1 MRRVSTSAGIALL
14 CVFLLNACAD
24 TRAALGLEKESP
36 DEFAVFSRAPLSLPP
51 DFGLRPPT
59 PGRDRP
65 QNVMPR
71 DDAVAALAGPSGAKA
86 PGSTTTLASAPAS
99 TGGTDGG
106 PGLQSLLRQLGAER
120 TDPQIRNLVNR
131 ETAILAADSVRVA
144 DRIIFWRDR
153 EPFGTVVDPTK
164 EDKRIQEARAL
175 GRPLNEGEVPTISKK
190 KGGLFDQLF

>member
-1 MRRVSTSAGIALL
+1 MALL
-14 CVFLLNACAD
+14 CVCLLNACSD
-24 TRAALGLEKESP
+24 SRAALGLDKTPP

-71 DDAVAALAGPSGAKA
+71 DDAVAALVGPPAAGTSGN
-86 PGSTTTLASAPAS
+86 PNTVASAQPTNVGT
-99 TGGTDGG
+99 TGSS
-106 PGLQSLLRQLGAER
+106 GLQSLMRQLGADNA
-120 TDPQIRNLVNR
+120 DPGIREVVNR
-131 ETAILAADSVRVA
+131 ETSVLAVESVRVA

-175 GRPLNEGEVPTISKK
+175 GRPLNEGEVPTISKE